1 MQTSQILIALGLVI
15 VLVYVFAAKNA
26 LSQRWAIVVLVGI
39 GLVLAAWP
47 NLTSLI
53 ANSIGIGRGTDLL
66 LYVFVVFCIFL
77 FAHILGQQHR
87 LASLVVTLVREEA
100 LHNAKVGE
108 VPQDPGPGEE
118 AAKRP

>member
-1 MQTSQILIALGLVI
+1 MQTSQILIALGLVL

-26 LSQRWAIVVLVGI
+26 LSQRWAIAVLVGI

-47 NLTSLI
+47 NLTSVI

-66 LYVFVVFCIFL
+66 LYVFVILCIFL

-87 LASLVVTLVREEA
+87 LVSLVTTLVREEA

-108 VPQDPGPGEE
+108 VPQDPAPGEE
-118 AAKRP
+118 ATKRP